1 MGKGTKELINKKID
15 DYCKEHEE
23 VQNVHERAI
32 ELFKSGIVE
41 NTMVNANGNV
51 EMPIRIFSPERKPVS
66 WFVGVTMK
74 NKLVGF
80 MQFNT
85 ELGLMR
91 YSTFLHQSSTLDDCP
106 LAKVWLDSKTILD
119 LAKKRA
125 SLGEELMEP
134 VLSYD
139 KSPTRIAWTVKVKE
153 KGRKVGTIFVAG
165 KYVYKVLGD

>member
-23 VQNVHERAI
+23 VENI
-32 ELFKSGIVE
+32 EV
-41 NTMVNANGNV
+41 NTNGNI
-51 EMPIRIFSPERKPVS
+51 ETPIRIFDPEGSINS

-91 YSTFLHQSSTLDDCP
+91 YSTFLHQSSSLDDCP
-106 LAKVWLDSKTILD
+106 FAKVWLDSKTILD

-125 SLGEELMEP
+125 SLEEELMEP

-139 KSPTRIAWTVKVKE
+139 KSPTRIAWTVTVKE

-165 KYVYKVLGD
+165 KYVYKVLSN